1 MSISSQTTAVAFDIE
16 TVPLKENQL
25 AAPQRERLKKEKASH
40 QRRGSDGLSDQALR
54 RKAQSLSPFL
64 GYICC
69 ISAVCWRP
77 PAPPREPM
85 SWTAAS
91 PSEEMEMLDTFWR
104 AVAEFPPN
112 TTWCTFYG
120 KGFDSPFL
128 DARTLHHG
136 LQPTRRDLL
145 NTYPFSMTPH
155 ADLSKLWTGFRY
167 GLEDLCL
174 LLNVPSPKGG
184 EALSTGDG
192 APVVG
197 GGSGVA
203 AAMEAGQIDA
213 VARYCERDALAT
225 MRCLQGVPRSRW
237 TRRR

>member
-1 MSISSQTTAVAFDIE
+1 MAISTDLTAVAFDIE
-16 TVPLKENQL
+16 TCPFPEGQL
-25 AAPQRERLKKEKASH
+25 AAPQRERLEKEMARH
-40 QRRGSDGLSDQALR
+40 RRRGSDGLSDQALR

-69 ISAVCWRP
+69 ISAVCWQP
-77 PAPPREPM
+77 PAPPREAT

-91 PSEEMEMLDTFWR
+91 PKEEMEMLDRFWR
-104 AVAEFPPN
+104 AVEEFPRE
-112 TTWCTFYG
+112 TTWCTFFG
-120 KGFDSPFL
+120 KGFDSPFV
-128 DARTLHHG
+128 DARTLRHG

-145 NTYPFSMTPH
+145 DTYPFSMTPH
-155 ADLSKLWTGFRY
+155 ADLSKLWTSLRY

-174 LLNVPSPKGG
+174 LLDVPSPKGG
-184 EALSTGDG
+184 EGLSCGDG

-203 AAMEAGQIDA
+203 AAMEAGRMDA

-225 MRCLQGVPRSRW
+225 MRCLQSVPRSRW
-237 TRRR
+237 RR